1 MHKPLHF
8 QNLDKSYFY
17 IYKEFSSIVKY
28 FKLNQSSALMDELLD
43 NRQ

>member
-1 MHKPLHF
+1 MSLFVSKALINF
-8 QNLDKSYFY
+8 IFI